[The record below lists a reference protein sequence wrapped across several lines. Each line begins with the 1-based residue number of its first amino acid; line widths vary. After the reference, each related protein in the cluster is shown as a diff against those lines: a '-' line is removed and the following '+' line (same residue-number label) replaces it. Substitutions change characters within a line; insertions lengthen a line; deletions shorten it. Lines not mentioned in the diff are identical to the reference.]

1 MWMEALMVGL
11 VSFEKKHM
19 RHKSPPYLQCVDGHL
34 SGNQKEGFHQELNFP
49 AP

>member
-19 RHKSPPYLQCVDGHL
+19 RDKSPPYPQCVMAIYLGIRKKAFTR
-34 SGNQKEGFHQELNFP
+34 N
-49 AP
+49 